1 MVSYALP
8 ASCPSGAAWCG
19 AGGGRRA
26 RHRTDGCKLW
36 HEQRAARRHWRTR
49 AHLCGRHPADY
60 QSTGGGQSGSAR
72 ERQAAGAEFTGPHL
86 AHATARPIRCAC
98 ALPAVRVR
106 TAPIRGAAARPEETL
121 LIEWRHSRD
130 SRFQSGF
137 APVVHGTSD
146 PSSVKLPYPGHVP
159 ARSTAV
165 HIAEETPGHSF
176 GHSFRRTERE
186 QTQTN
191 LTKKC

>member
-1 MVSYALP
+1 MSPVWATR
-8 ASCPSGAAWCG
+8 AGAAWCG

-49 AHLCGRHPADY
+49 AHYVAAILPTVKVRAVGDPDRHV
-60 QSTGGGQSGSAR
+60 SAK
-72 ERQAAGAEFTGPHL
+72 QL
-86 AHATARPIRCAC
+86 ALSLPDHTWRTRPIRCAC

-176 GHSFRRTERE
+176 GYSFRRTERE